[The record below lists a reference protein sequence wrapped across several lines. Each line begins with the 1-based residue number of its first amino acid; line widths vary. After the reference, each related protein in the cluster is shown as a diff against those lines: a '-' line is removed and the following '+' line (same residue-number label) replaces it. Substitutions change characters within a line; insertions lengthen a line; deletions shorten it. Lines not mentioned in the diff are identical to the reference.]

1 MPPKLDESSGSGA
14 IPAPNSLSAVTGTT
28 SVPESAAQKTSA
40 DSDAAFMKFCLMIE
54 DRLSKL
60 DSKFE
65 ALTLSTISKFEA
77 QSLSEFENLK
87 SPSLGQDAPQGRYSI
102 GSLRT
107 NSSQEINVTKSSFRL
122 KDPKYEPPI
131 DSKTDGA
138 VDDAVLQ
145 FFEECE
151 RHMETWKSL
160 PENRDKIFQGSE
172 NFSLV
177 SLPPSVQ
184 KHLAHSLDLVYTTS
198 ELVMWSEE
206 EVANAKYW
214 KKATTAQIKKDILVR
229 KAQGIAH
236 NAAVK
241 SIQPPAISWKSGA
254 GLIHVDAFNE
264 YKDNLVT
271 QVSRLAEGGITLSL
285 INVKDAII
293 SAIPDSNFK
302 SELYSI
308 YGDRGSLSGPSASGE
323 HADFSVKSMF
333 EFIRQHILSV
343 KKKGLASVVNRT
355 RSFPDTNHRRF
366 HPLPARS
373 AQNADLQAV
382 EFPPTDSQ
390 FWEKKTLSESSD
402 ADDDLY
408 ASVNASMMDAK
419 SKDCRYA
426 GIGPDGK
433 LTCPYLGKPESA
445 KCGFRHPP
453 NELALKG
460 KGVTKSSPAYV
471 KKAHNITGGLGLG
484 VPYVDVSRPND
495 SEDGYDDEGL

>member
-1 MPPKLDESSGSGA
+1 MPPKLHESSDSNA
-14 IPAPNSLSAVTGTT
+14 TLTSNSSLAAAGPT
-28 SVPESAAQKTSA
+28 SVPDSAAPKSST
-40 DSDAAFMKFCLMIE
+40 DIEAALMRICLIIE
-54 DRLSKL
+54 DRLTKM

-87 SPSLGQDAPQGRYSI
+87 SPSPGQDAPQGRYSI

-138 VDDAVLQ
+138 VDDAVLK

-214 KKATTAQIKKDILVR
+214 KKATTSQIKKDILVR

-241 SIQPPAISWKSGA
+241 SIQPPAISWKSGT

-264 YKDNLVT
+264 YKDKIVT

-302 SELYSI
+302 SELYSV

-333 EFIRQHILSV
+333 EFIRQHILAV

-355 RSFPDTNHRRF
+355 SSFSDAKHRRF
-366 HPLPARS
+366 HPLPVRS
-373 AQNADLQAV
+373 VQTADLQTV

-390 FWEKKTLSESSD
+390 FWEKRSPSESSD

-433 LTCPYLGKPESA
+433 LICPYLGKPESS

-460 KGVTKSSPAYV
+460 KGVTKSSPAHI
-471 KKAHNITGGLGLG
+471 KKAHNVTGVPGLG
-484 VPYVDVSRPND
+484 VPYVDVSGSNHSD
-495 SEDGYDDEGL
+495 DGFEEENL